1 VEDEP
6 PASEG
11 AQEPSV
17 RQADPLDLVE
27 TVREGSFCDTFAVAP
42 EDTLGHKL
50 YEVVT
55 NAVQYAFPS
64 ETRGSVVVT
73 LKRIPGEFRLAVS
86 DEGSILDARIPGSV
100 ADWSGSL
107 RDSLAARSSGR
118 ATAREHCVSD
128 IAVA

>member
-1 VEDEP
+1 MASPARSYCSVEDEP

-11 AQEPSV
+11 ARVPCV

-42 EDTLGHKL
+42 EDTLGRKL

-55 NAVQYAFPS
+55 NAVKYAFPS
-64 ETRGSVVVT
+64 ETRGSVMVT

-100 ADWSGSL
+100 ADWLGSL
-107 RDSLAARSSGR
+107 RDSLAARSRGG
-118 ATAREHCVSD
+118 
-128 IAVA
+128 